1 MKLLEYGNCW
11 NLILLSETGR
21 GEFASVTHSIDI
33 PGPSY
38 NGVDL
43 NDELRN
49 RTRRFTFQNIYGDA
63 GKTSNRCSRGVPV
76 FAPNKRFIS
85 NIVRRSE
92 VIRTLH
98 LISHLMFDRLG
109 LLAVTYFLDLVRWE

>member
-1 MKLLEYGNCW
+1 MG
-11 NLILLSETGR
+11 TG
-21 GEFASVTHSIDI
+21 D
-33 PGPSY
+33 
-38 NGVDL
+38 
-43 NDELRN
+43 DELPQIVQ
-49 RTRRFTFQNIYGDA
+49 TIYLFQVTPVKRQTVA
-63 GKTSNRCSRGVPV
+63 RGVPV

-98 LISHLMFDRLG
+98 LISHLSLIGRLG

>member
-1 MKLLEYGNCW
+1 MN
-11 NLILLSETGR
+11 
-21 GEFASVTHSIDI
+21 D
-33 PGPSY
+33 
-38 NGVDL
+38 
-43 NDELRN
+43 DELRN

-98 LISHLMFDRLG
+98 LISHLSLIGRLG